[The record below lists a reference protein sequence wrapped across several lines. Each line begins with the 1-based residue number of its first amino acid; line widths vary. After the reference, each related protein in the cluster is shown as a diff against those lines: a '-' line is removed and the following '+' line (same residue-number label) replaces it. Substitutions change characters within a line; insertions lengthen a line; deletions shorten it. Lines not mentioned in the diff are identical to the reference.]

1 MNSIKRN
8 HKVTVLA
15 HCLLNSSVKVVGL
28 ANYTGVLE
36 KVLLQCLR
44 EKAGIVQLP
53 CPETSYCGLKRWG
66 QTREQYDHRAYR
78 RNCRALLEPVVD
90 LLEELQRNGCSI
102 NILGVDGSPSCG
114 VTKTCTGFSGGEL
127 DSREKFDEQLA
138 NLRKVEGPGVFMEEL
153 AYLLSERN
161 IRAEFTAIDE
171 NTLDWGNKACND

>member
-1 MNSIKRN
+1 M
-8 HKVTVLA
+8 
-15 HCLLNSSVKVVGL
+15 
-28 ANYTGVLE
+28 
-36 KVLLQCLR
+36 
-44 EKAGIVQLP
+44 
-53 CPETSYCGLKRWG
+53 
-66 QTREQYDHRAYR
+66 
-78 RNCRALLEPVVD
+78 EPVVD